1 VHEAKD
7 KQKIEKG
14 NVYIA
19 PGDKHLEIKLDRLG
33 EGFICSLQEGERVSG
48 HKPSVDVLFESFA
61 KNVGKRAVGVML
73 TGMGRDGA
81 KGMLMMK
88 QAGAFNIGQDEQSCV
103 VYGMPKAAY
112 LAGAVDVQLPLHKM
126 VQTMM
131 EYMH

>member
-1 VHEAKD
+1 
-7 KQKIEKG
+7 
-14 NVYIA
+14 
-19 PGDKHLEIKLDRLG
+19 
-33 EGFICSLQEGERVSG
+33 
-48 HKPSVDVLFESFA
+48 
-61 KNVGKRAVGVML
+61 
-73 TGMGRDGA
+73 
-81 KGMLMMK
+81 MLMMK